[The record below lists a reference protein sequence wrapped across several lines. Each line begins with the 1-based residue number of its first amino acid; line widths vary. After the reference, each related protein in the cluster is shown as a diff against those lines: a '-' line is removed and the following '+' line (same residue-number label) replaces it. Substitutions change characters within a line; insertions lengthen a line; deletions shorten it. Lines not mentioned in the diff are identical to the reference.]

1 MSVTVEK
8 GKAAEIKGVKRV
20 RGKQIAPCLSFK
32 ESDAKKTAH
41 AKGKAAQRKA
51 AEINGVKRVRG
62 KQKAPCQSTKESDAK
77 KTAWEYHLDEL
88 QPSDRC
94 GSTGYWRRVSESHE
108 YQIKSNQIAS

>member
-1 MSVTVEK
+1 M
-8 GKAAEIKGVKRV
+8 
-20 RGKQIAPCLSFK
+20 RGEQNAPYQSTK
-32 ESDAKKTAH
+32 ESDAKKTAC
-41 AKGKAAQRKA
+41 AKGKA

-62 KQKAPCQSTKESDAK
+62 KQNAPLKAAEKNGVKRGRGEQKAPCQSTKESDAK

>member
-62 KQKAPCQSTKESDAK
+62 KQNAPLKAAEKNGVKRGRGEQKAPCQSTKESDAK
-77 KTAWEYHLDEL
+77 KTAW
-88 QPSDRC
+88 
-94 GSTGYWRRVSESHE
+94 
-108 YQIKSNQIAS
+108 